1 MLHSRHRDGF
11 LMLLIPIMKTI
22 SMHSLCVLVRQHD
35 QNLDDEPIVFNFN
48 GPDDDLLGDS
58 GDSKDY
64 LDSGNSDPFTGNRVL
79 LLSYTSLR
87 FKYFTYVSGMESSVF
102 DLRIKRDMT
111 SSAKITSTTTNV
123 LSGEGSL
130 SNTTGSVETNKDYDF
145 AFDFDAP
152 CKTFTV

>member
-1 MLHSRHRDGF
+1 MLHSRRRDGF

-64 LDSGNSDPFTGNRVL
+64 LDSGNSDPFTGNRVF
-79 LLSYTSLR
+79 S
-87 FKYFTYVSGMESSVF
+87 FKLYKLEIQIFYVCIRYGVF
-102 DLRIKRDMT
+102 
-111 SSAKITSTTTNV
+111 
-123 LSGEGSL
+123 G
-130 SNTTGSVETNKDYDF
+130 F
-145 AFDFDAP
+145 
-152 CKTFTV
+152 